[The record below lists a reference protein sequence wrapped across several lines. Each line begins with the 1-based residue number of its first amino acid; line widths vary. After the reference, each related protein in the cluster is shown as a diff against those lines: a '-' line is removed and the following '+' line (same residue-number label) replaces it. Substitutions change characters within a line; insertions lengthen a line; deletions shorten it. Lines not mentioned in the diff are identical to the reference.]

1 MFDVGF
7 SELVLIALV
16 ALLVFGPERL
26 PRLAREAAFWLRKVR
41 STLGAAKAEIDQ
53 ELQLY
58 ELRQSLKEKREKME
72 RELLSLDAK
81 HPAELLPR
89 PQSPGEDRDKET
101 TEQETK

>member
-26 PRLAREAAFWLRKVR
+26 PRLVRETALWLRKAR
-41 STLGAAKAEIDQ
+41 SALGAAKAEIDQ

-58 ELRQSLKEKREKME
+58 ELRQSLKEKREQME

-89 PQSPGEDRDKET
+89 PQSLTEDRET
-101 TEQETK
+101 QATEEDIK

>member
-26 PRLAREAAFWLRKVR
+26 PGLVREATFWLRKAR
-41 STLGAAKAEIDQ
+41 SALGAAKAEIDQ

-58 ELRQSLKEKREKME
+58 ELRQSLKEKREQME
-72 RELLSLDAK
+72 RELLSLEAR

-89 PQSPGEDRDKET
+89 PQSLAEDRDQQP
-101 TEQETK
+101 TEKDNP